1 MTLTAKEKTF
11 CQVYAVNGGDGVQA
25 AVAAGYPDKSA
36 NAEAARLLTKNRV
49 ISYIAV
55 LTTTTE
61 TEKKTVTH
69 YRQIFSNNFYEW
81 LKSKQ
86 Q

>member
-25 AVAAGYPDKSA
+25 AVAAGYTAESA
-36 NAEAARLLTKNRV
+36 NAEAARLLTEDSVTN
-49 ISYIAV
+49 YIAI

-61 TEKKTVTH
+61 TKKTTH
-69 YRQIFSNNFYEW
+69 THRQIFSNTFYEW
-81 LKSKQ
+81 LKSKR
-86 Q
+86 